1 MGTTDLHTPTPVE
14 TRTRAEEVERRR
26 KTLDAAEVAARL
38 IRLVV
43 GVISAIIGLEIVLT
57 LLSANATNSIVHRIA
72 VWAHSLA
79 GPFVGMFTLHSPKWT
94 LTLDYAIAIVVYL
107 GVAELVIALIR
118 TLIVPTRRRLG
129 VDTGPPVVR

>member
-57 LLSANATNSIVHRIA
+57 LLRANATNAIVHRIA
-72 VWAHSLA
+72 IWAHSLA
-79 GPFVGMFTLHSPKWT
+79 GPFVGMFNLSSAKWT
-94 LTLDYAIAIVVYL
+94 LTLDYGIAIIVYL
-107 GVAELVIALIR
+107 GLAELLIALIR

-129 VDTGPPVVR
+129 VDTRAPVVR